1 MSDEECERRRGRGRI
16 PSRVENGLA
25 SESTGRVVVQLA
37 RGAPKF
43 SSPPADGFQTK
54 STDGRRSCPDPEIAT
69 PAMSAPSPEEED
81 SNEVTFVVEKD
92 EVDALVRRIDELE
105 GAVEPAVYHRVSAVV
120 ERYQEFGQLLDPH
133 LEGWIA
139 PLASV
144 LRAQAR
150 AGDAADMVLVQ
161 RVSRVLHTFATVRGY
176 KTVVKFFPHE
186 ARDLEPVVGLLVK
199 SRDARLAASTLE
211 EADELGTAWE
221 TRATLILWLSILVL
235 IPFDLVTVDSAVEDA
250 AAAAEAP
257 PVVMRILRLCQ
268 DEYLSDPGIVRDRA
282 AYLLARLL
290 TRPDMPVAL
299 ADFLDWATDALR
311 RAGRDDATT
320 AARGAEVDAETAAR
334 REQEAT
340 FLVPGVARALAAVF
354 KLGTRGALLAV
365 AERAW
370 GDARDLA
377 ASPAA
382 SGSAL
387 VRQLACKLAQRIGL
401 LFLKPKVVAW
411 RYERGARS
419 LVDTLAAKKVDGP
432 SETPTAVEPD
442 DSDDDDDVPEDI
454 EEVIE
459 SLLAALRDKD
469 TVVRWSA
476 AKGLGRITARLPADF
491 GDEVVGSI
499 LECFATSGSDA
510 TWHGACLAL
519 AELARRGLLL
529 PARLPDAVP
538 RVADALAYDV
548 RRGPH
553 SVGAHVR
560 DAAAYVCWAFARAYA
575 PEILAPHA
583 RVLAPSLL
591 VTACF
596 DREVNCRRAAA
607 AAFQEAVGRL
617 GAFPHGID
625 IVAAADYFALGSRA
639 NAYVEVAD
647 FVCGFDEY
655 RRPMLEHLLDVKLAH
670 WERATRELAGRALR
684 RIARRDPAWT
694 RDVALPALL
703 TRALSPSLET
713 RHGATVGAGE
723 ALLALRDAGEPL
735 VDGQLAERVT
745 GLVGAIE
752 KARLYRGKG
761 GEVMRAATCRYAE
774 CLAEVR
780 QPLDAGPG
788 PATGPKSLRSLLLAS
803 LEENLKHPT
812 ADIRDAAVAA
822 LGRFARSYMCG
833 ATAKAND
840 AGARRLP
847 AKLAATL
854 RDEPNP
860 AARRGAAAALGVMPA
875 ALLSARVGADAD
887 KSDGGEAETVPA
899 WRAALDALR
908 AATVPEEDS
917 EARDAEAR
925 VCAAKAIA
933 GVTRE
938 LLSASIAERRSL
950 ASSESNDSDLRAVVA
965 TVASEAM
972 EAMLA
977 CAEDYCVDNR
987 GDVGSWVREA
997 AMEALPSVVAA
1008 AQASAPGAS
1017 AGDSSA
1023 IPSSAA
1029 VVAALLKQASEKI
1042 DRVRAAA
1049 FAALVP
1055 LLRGDATRTPAPL
1068 APLDT
1073 IPAREAILA
1082 ATPEEASLA
1091 AAWAVPASAFEKLVP
1106 LIVPGSVEEAPLAT
1120 YRSALVEGVVVS
1132 AGGVGDS
1139 LGKAAGG
1146 ALAAALRTSPE
1157 LQAAVMEE
1165 LVALLRRRAGI
1176 DRVTVPALRVLD
1188 HLFSSGCVAA
1198 VAPPAPAPPAP
1209 IAADLVARLRAE
1221 LKGSRDV
1228 AKLCLG
1234 VTVMCHLVALGKNAG
1249 GDAASSQSRRAE
1261 DHAPSGEPRASDD
1274 APSEPC
1280 ARTGAMQ
1287 GALALLVNRYPR
1299 VRRVA
1304 AEQLYV
1310 TLLGMSDEDDPGLEA
1325 AADRLSE
1332 TRWDAELSVVKPAR
1346 NELYPMLGLVP
1357 PAAAL
1362 VEAKGRGVKV
1372 ETKDENE
1379 SYAALVG
1386 SAGY

>member
-1 MSDEECERRRGRGRI
+1 MG
-16 PSRVENGLA
+16 ENGLA

-92 EVDALVRRIDELE
+92 EVDALVGRIDELE

-250 AAAAEAP
+250 DAAAAEAP

-299 ADFLDWATDALR
+299 ANFLDWATDALR

-761 GEVMRAATCRYAE
+761 GEVMRVATCRYAE

-833 ATAKAND
+833 TTAKAND

-938 LLSASIAERRSL
+938 LLSALIAERRSL

-1091 AAWAVPASAFEKLVP
+1091 AAWAVPVSAFEKLVP

-1198 VAPPAPAPPAP
+1198 VAPPAPAPPRRSPRTSSRDFARSSRDRGMSLNSVSASP
-1209 IAADLVARLRAE
+1209 SCATSSRWGRTRAATRRRPSRAE
-1221 LKGSRDV
+1221 RR
-1228 AKLCLG
+1228 
-1234 VTVMCHLVALGKNAG
+1234 TT
-1249 GDAASSQSRRAE
+1249 RRAE
-1261 DHAPSGEPRASDD
+1261 NRAPRTTRRANR
-1274 APSEPC
+1274 
-1280 ARTGAMQ
+1280 AR
-1287 GALALLVNRYPR
+1287 
-1299 VRRVA
+1299 
-1304 AEQLYV
+1304 
-1310 TLLGMSDEDDPGLEA
+1310 
-1325 AADRLSE
+1325 
-1332 TRWDAELSVVKPAR
+1332 
-1346 NELYPMLGLVP
+1346 
-1357 PAAAL
+1357 
-1362 VEAKGRGVKV
+1362 GRGRCR
-1372 ETKDENE
+1372 
-1379 SYAALVG
+1379 ARWRCW
-1386 SAGY
+1386 

>member
-1 MSDEECERRRGRGRI
+1 M
-16 PSRVENGLA
+16 
-25 SESTGRVVVQLA
+25 
-37 RGAPKF
+37 
-43 SSPPADGFQTK
+43 
-54 STDGRRSCPDPEIAT
+54 
-69 PAMSAPSPEEED
+69 
-81 SNEVTFVVEKD
+81 
-92 EVDALVRRIDELE
+92 
-105 GAVEPAVYHRVSAVV
+105 
-120 ERYQEFGQLLDPH
+120 
-133 LEGWIA
+133 
-139 PLASV
+139 
-144 LRAQAR
+144 
-150 AGDAADMVLVQ
+150 
-161 RVSRVLHTFATVRGY
+161 
-176 KTVVKFFPHE
+176 
-186 ARDLEPVVGLLVK
+186 
-199 SRDARLAASTLE
+199 
-211 EADELGTAWE
+211 
-221 TRATLILWLSILVL
+221 
-235 IPFDLVTVDSAVEDA
+235 
-250 AAAAEAP
+250 
-257 PVVMRILRLCQ
+257 
-268 DEYLSDPGIVRDRA
+268 
-282 AYLLARLL
+282 
-290 TRPDMPVAL
+290 
-299 ADFLDWATDALR
+299 
-311 RAGRDDATT
+311 
-320 AARGAEVDAETAAR
+320 
-334 REQEAT
+334 
-340 FLVPGVARALAAVF
+340 
-354 KLGTRGALLAV
+354 
-365 AERAW
+365 
-370 GDARDLA
+370 
-377 ASPAA
+377 
-382 SGSAL
+382 
-387 VRQLACKLAQRIGL
+387 
-401 LFLKPKVVAW
+401 
-411 RYERGARS
+411 
-419 LVDTLAAKKVDGP
+419 
-432 SETPTAVEPD
+432 
-442 DSDDDDDVPEDI
+442 
-454 EEVIE
+454 IE

-499 LECFATSGSDA
+499 LECFASSGSDA

-833 ATAKAND
+833 TTAKAND

-875 ALLSARVGADAD
+875 ALLSARVGAVAD
-887 KSDGGEAETVPA
+887 KSDGGEAETIPA

-908 AATVPEEDS
+908 AATVPEEDP

-1008 AQASAPGAS
+1008 AQASATGAS
-1017 AGDSSA
+1017 ARRSSA

-1091 AAWAVPASAFEKLVP
+1091 AAWAGSRLCVREAGSADRSRVGGGGAARDVP
-1106 LIVPGSVEEAPLAT
+1106 LG
-1120 YRSALVEGVVVS
+1120 
-1132 AGGVGDS
+1132 AGGG
-1139 LGKAAGG
+1139 
-1146 ALAAALRTSPE
+1146 RRR
-1157 LQAAVMEE
+1157 
-1165 LVALLRRRAGI
+1165 LRRRRRGQPRKSRRRSARRRAAYIAGTPGGG
-1176 DRVTVPALRVLD
+1176 D
-1188 HLFSSGCVAA
+1188 GG
-1198 VAPPAPAPPAP
+1198 
-1209 IAADLVARLRAE
+1209 ARRSASTSRGD
-1221 LKGSRDV
+1221 GSRDG
-1228 AKLCLG
+1228 ARASRARSSLLLG
-1234 VTVMCHLVALGKNAG
+1234 VRRRG
-1249 GDAASSQSRRAE
+1249 GAARARAPRRSPRTSSRATSRGAQGIEGCRQTLSRRLPSCAISSRWGRTRAATRSRPSRAE
-1261 DHAPSGEPRASDD
+1261 RNHAPSGEPRASDD

>member
-1 MSDEECERRRGRGRI
+1 MGPRYSKKRAARR
-16 PSRVENGLA
+16 S
-25 SESTGRVVVQLA
+25 
-37 RGAPKF
+37 F
-43 SSPPADGFQTK
+43 SSPPSVWFETK
-54 STDGRRSCPDPEIAT
+54 STDARRSCPDPEIAT

-92 EVDALVRRIDELE
+92 EVDALVGRIDELE

-199 SRDARLAASTLE
+199 SHDARLAAATLE
-211 EADELGTAWE
+211 EADELGSAWE

-235 IPFDLVTVDSAVEDA
+235 IPFDLVTVDSAVEDRDDD

-268 DEYLSDPGIVRDRA
+268 DRYLSDPGIVRDRA

-299 ADFLDWATDALR
+299 AKFLDWATDALR
-311 RAGRDDATT
+311 RAGRDDATI
-320 AARGAEVDAETAAR
+320 AADGAELDAEAAAR

-382 SGSAL
+382 AGSAL

-419 LVDTLAAKKVDGP
+419 LVDNLAAKRVERP
-432 SETPTAVEPD
+432 SEKPTAVEPD
-442 DSDDDDDVPEDI
+442 DEDDDDDVPEDI

-459 SLLAALRDKD
+459 SLLTALRDKD

-499 LECFATSGSDA
+499 LECFASSASDA

-538 RVADALAYDV
+538 HVADALAYDV

-670 WERATRELAGRALR
+670 WERATRELAGKALR

-713 RHGATVGAGE
+713 RHGAAVGAGE
-723 ALLALRDAGEPL
+723 ALLALRDAGEPR

-788 PATGPKSLRSLLLAS
+788 PATGPKSLRSLLLSS

-812 ADIRDAAVAA
+812 VDIRDAAVAA
-822 LGRFARSYMCG
+822 IGRFARSYMCG

-875 ALLSARVGADAD
+875 SLLLARVGAGDGD
-887 KSDGGEAETVPA
+887 GDGDGGEAETVPA

-908 AATVPEEDS
+908 AATVPEEDA

-938 LLSASIAERRSL
+938 LLSAFL
-950 ASSESNDSDLRAVVA
+950 ASSESNDADLRAVVA
-965 TVASEAM
+965 TVASEAT

-997 AMEALPSVVAA
+997 AMEALPSIVAA
-1008 AQASAPGAS
+1008 AQASAPGS
-1017 AGDSSA
+1017 VSDSSSGA
-1023 IPSSAA
+1023 SSVA

-1055 LLRGDATRTPAPL
+1055 LLRGDATLEPAPL
-1068 APLDT
+1068 APLEL
-1073 IPAREAILA
+1073 IPAREEILA

-1106 LIVPGSVEEAPLAT
+1106 LIVPGSAEEAPLAT

-1146 ALAAALRTSPE
+1146 ALAAALRRSPE
-1157 LQAAVMEE
+1157 LQAVVMEE
-1165 LVALLRRRAGI
+1165 LVSLLRRRAGT

-1209 IAADLVARLRAE
+1209 FAADLVARLRAE

-1234 VTVMCHLVALGKNAG
+1234 VTVMCHLVALGRNAG
-1249 GDAASSQSRRAE
+1249 GDELGESSDAA
-1261 DHAPSGEPRASDD
+1261 PR
-1274 APSEPC
+1274 ETC

-1362 VEAKGRGVKV
+1362 VEAKGRGVKE

>member
-1 MSDEECERRRGRGRI
+1 MG
-16 PSRVENGLA
+16 ENGLA

-299 ADFLDWATDALR
+299 ANFLDWATDALR

-625 IVAAADYFALGSRA
+625 NVAAELFRA
-639 NAYVEVAD
+639 
-647 FVCGFDEY
+647 
-655 RRPMLEHLLDVKLAH
+655 
-670 WERATRELAGRALR
+670 
-684 RIARRDPAWT
+684 RIARERVRRGCRFRLRVRRVPPT
-694 RDVALPALL
+694 DVGASARRQA
-703 TRALSPSLET
+703 RALGARDARARGEGAATNRAEGPRVDAGRGTSRVIDARVVPVSRDAPRRHRRRGRGASRASRRRRT
-713 RHGATVGAGE
+713 PRGRPTRRARHGTRRSDREGA
-723 ALLALRDAGEPL
+723 P
-735 VDGQLAERVT
+735 VP
-745 GLVGAIE
+745 
-752 KARLYRGKG
+752 GKG
-761 GEVMRAATCRYAE
+761 RRGDARGDVSVRGV
-774 CLAEVR
+774 LAEVR

-938 LLSASIAERRSL
+938 LLSALIAERRSL

-1091 AAWAVPASAFEKLVP
+1091 AAWAVPVSAFEKLVP